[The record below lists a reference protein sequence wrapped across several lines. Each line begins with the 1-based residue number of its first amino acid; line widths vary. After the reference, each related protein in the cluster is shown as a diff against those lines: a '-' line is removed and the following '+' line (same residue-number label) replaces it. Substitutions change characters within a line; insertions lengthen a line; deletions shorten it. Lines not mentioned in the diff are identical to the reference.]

1 MSALPHQ
8 KNKLNG
14 FFTPMRAG
22 FICSLV
28 LHLAVAVCF
37 IDFFHQSVV
46 EENGMNEVMLSLAT
60 IQNPSN
66 EDSHKPEFKHKRHH
80 KPKPR
85 PHHKANPM
93 QEHIQQE
100 ESAQS
105 AKAAQAN
112 EQSEGDVVETL
123 TYREGEHNEL
133 YSQIHRAIS
142 KRQKYPPM
150 MSKRRIEDE
159 VVVEFII
166 YTDGRVTNIRVVRP
180 SRHDDF
186 NRYSIKTIKDASKY
200 FPRVTKN
207 IRVEIPLEYNLK
219 RL

>member
-1 MSALPHQ
+1 
-8 KNKLNG
+8 
-14 FFTPMRAG
+14 MRAG
-22 FICSLV
+22 FFCSLA
-28 LHLAVAVCF
+28 LHLAVIVYF
-37 IDFFHQSVV
+37 IDFSHKSVV
-46 EENGMNEVMLSLAT
+46 EENGINEIMLSLAT

-66 EDSHKPEFKHKRHH
+66 EDSTKPQFRPKKHH

-85 PHHKANPM
+85 PHHATTPM
-93 QEHIQQE
+93 EQHTPQE

-112 EQSEGDVVETL
+112 EQNEGDVIETL
-123 TYREGEHNEL
+123 TYREGERNEL

-142 KRQKYPPM
+142 KKQKYPPM

-159 VVVEFII
+159 VLVEFVI

-186 NRYSIKTIKDASKY
+186 NRYSIKAIKDASKH